1 MPALTKYGDDVV
13 AYRIAP
19 SRELANRVTC
29 RFVASGSGSYY
40 ARSCDKAAA
49 WAEAWTDAEG
59 KQHIGE
65 YPQLRCNRHRAI
77 DERTRANRGY
87 LSPREYAPFDAP
99 AVIAERQATEA
110 AAAEHQ
116 RLAEVH
122 EKVEESI
129 RFVLKHAVLAT
140 DERQSLEQ
148 VMADL
153 KKGMLEVR

>member
-1 MPALTKYGDDVV
+1 VPALTKYGDDVV

-40 ARSCDKAAA
+40 SRSCDKAAA

-59 KQHIGE
+59 KQHIGD

-87 LSPREYAPFDAP
+87 LSPREYAPFDAK
-99 AVIAERQATEA
+99 ATIAEWQQVEA

-116 RLAEVH
+116 RLADVH
-122 EKVEESI
+122 EKVKASAVYI
-129 RFVLKHAVLAT
+129 LKHAVLAT
-140 DERQSLEQ
+140 DERQALQ
-148 VMADL
+148 NVVNDL
-153 KKGMLEVR
+153 TTGMLEVR

>member
-40 ARSCDKAAA
+40 SRSCDKAAA

-59 KQHIGE
+59 KQHIGD

-77 DERTRANRGY
+77 DERTAANRGY
-87 LSPREYAPFDAP
+87 GAREYAPFDAQQ
-99 AVIAERQATEA
+99 VIADRVAVEA

-116 RLAEVH
+116 RLADVH
-122 EKVEESI
+122 EKVKASAVYI
-129 RFVLKHAVLAT
+129 LKHAVLAT
-140 DERQSLEQ
+140 DERQALQ
-148 VMADL
+148 NVVNDL
-153 KKGMLEVR
+153 TTGMLEVR

>member
-40 ARSCDKAAA
+40 SRSCDKAAA
-49 WAEAWTDAEG
+49 WAEAWTGCDG
-59 KQHIGE
+59 VQRIGE

-77 DERTRANRGY
+77 DERTAANRGY
-87 LSPREYAPFDAP
+87 GAREYAAFDAQQ
-99 AVIAERQATEA
+99 VIADRIATEA

-116 RLAEVH
+116 RLADVH
-122 EKVEESI
+122 EKVKASAVYI
-129 RFVLKHAVLAT
+129 LKHAVLAT
-140 DERQSLEQ
+140 DERQALQ
-148 VMADL
+148 NVVNDL
-153 KKGMLEVR
+153 TTGMLEVR